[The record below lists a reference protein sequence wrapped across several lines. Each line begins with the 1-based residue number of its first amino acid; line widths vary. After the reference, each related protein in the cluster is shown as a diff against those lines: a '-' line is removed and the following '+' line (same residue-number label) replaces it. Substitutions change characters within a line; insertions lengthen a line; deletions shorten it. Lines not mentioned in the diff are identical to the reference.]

1 MVRKIK
7 VSDVIESQ
15 EDPNTT
21 TATATEPEPATPEPH
36 EIKTPTEGV
45 ANVEATVEPQ
55 PSAVAESADSAPAET
70 THPQTKKT
78 PKEEKGKGDTHPTP
92 DRGSESAGPR
102 DGAPSG
108 GDQDSTPQG
117 QGEAPGQT

>member
-1 MVRKIK
+1 MVSKIK

-15 EDPNTT
+15 EDPI

-36 EIKTPTEGV
+36 ESTTPTEGV
-45 ANVEATVEPQ
+45 DVCETTVEPQ
-55 PSAVAESADSAPAET
+55 PSAVEESADTAAVEPPT
-70 THPQTKKT
+70 PQTKKT
-78 PKEEKGKGDTHPTP
+78 PKKEKGKGDTHPTP
-92 DRGSESAGPR
+92 DRRSGSADPR

-117 QGEAPGQT
+117 QSEAPGQT